1 MLPCYGCLVNRLSR
15 TLGLVVAMLAVVA
28 SGCEGG
34 LGDRPSAGAPE
45 AKPAP
50 TIDVPRLD
58 GSGRYSNASLK
69 GKVTL
74 VNFWASWCPPCRSE
88 MPAIAA
94 FARAHPEIRVLG
106 LAVSDKPSNAIAFA
120 KKVNVGYEL
129 GADRDGSLS
138 AKFGVPGLPATFV
151 LDSRGDVARSA
162 FGEVNAEELAGLI
175 EGVT

>member
-1 MLPCYGCLVNRLSR
+1 M
-15 TLGLVVAMLAVVA
+15 LGLAIAMLAVVA

-34 LGDRPSAGAPE
+34 LGDRPGAAAPE

-50 TIDVPRLD
+50 PIDVPRLE

-88 MPAIAA
+88 MPAIAT

-151 LDSRGDVARSA
+151 LDSRGDVARSS